1 METIIKKKY
10 PYLGRITETEGPSVN
25 SFENASPWKEAN
37 TAFYWMNFEYPLYHG
52 HTDWEILIVLNDRM
66 IQPINGTDTVLSAGT
81 ACLLGPKDFHSLL
94 YPNRKKNQ
102 FQGLTFMAKDEY
114 MRSLLNLFS
123 PQLYDRICSD
133 SQSCMFSLSP
143 SFLEDLTNSCLE
155 IQGTNNQSTPQ
166 AEEQCNILFHL
177 LVMQFLRQNQP
188 TTSIPN
194 ALALFIKSL
203 NNPQLSSS
211 DIKELQANLPYSYSN
226 LTRLFK
232 KYTNQTITQYVN
244 NIKLQHAKELLSTT
258 NMTTLMIT
266 NALGF
271 ESVSHF
277 NHLFKKQFNITPTQY
292 RKNTLSLSGLPEK
305 DEK

>member
-1 METIIKKKY
+1 METTIKKNY
-10 PYLGRITETEGPSVN
+10 PYIGKLSETEGYAVC
-25 SFENASPWKEAN
+25 SFAHSSPWKNAN
-37 TAFYWMNFEYPLYHG
+37 TSFYWMNFEYPMYHK
-52 HTDWEILIVLNDRM
+52 HTDWEILIVLNDKM

-81 ACLLGPKDFHSLL
+81 ACLIGPNDVHSLL

-102 FQGLTFMAKDEY
+102 FQGLTFLAQDEY
-114 MRSLLNLFS
+114 IKNLSALFS
-123 PQLYDRICSD
+123 PHLYNRLRLET
-133 SQSCMFSLSP
+133 QARMFSLSP
-143 SFLEDLTNSCLE
+143 SFLEDLTNRCLQ
-155 IQGTNNQSTPQ
+155 IQGTNNQSSPQ
-166 AEEQCNILFHL
+166 SEEECNILFQSL
-177 LVMQFLRQNQP
+177 LIQFLRQNQA

-194 ALALFIKSL
+194 TLALFIKSL
-203 NNPQLSSS
+203 NNPQLSVS
-211 DIKELQANLPYSYSN
+211 DIKELQSQLPYSYSN

-277 NHLFKKQFNITPTQY
+277 NHLFKKYFNTTPTQY
-292 RKNTLSLSGLPEK
+292 RKLVLFTPPPQK
-305 DEK
+305 DGSK